1 MQIFNSYTR
10 KKEEFKT
17 IKDGLVTM
25 YVCGPTVYNRMHLGN
40 VRPQVSFDI
49 LRRYLIFKG
58 YHVDFVSNF
67 TDVDDKII
75 NKANEEGVDINT
87 ISKRYIESVK
97 EDYEKLGVYK
107 YPIEHPTCTEHMD
120 DIIDFIKG
128 LIDKGFAYESNGSV
142 YFRVRKLKEYGTL
155 SNRNIEELEVGAR
168 IEENSEKEDP
178 LDFTLWKEK
187 KPGEPYWDSPW
198 SEGRPGWHIECSTMI
213 KSRFGS
219 TIDIHAGGEDLKF
232 PHHENEIA
240 QSEALNDAPLAHYW
254 MHNGMINIDNI
265 KMSKSLGNF
274 FYANEFIENEGA
286 EVLRFFILNAHY
298 RKPLNY
304 SKDVIAS
311 IKSVINRLRNS
322 KKRLQSLIDQNS
334 GENAGEN
341 CDIIKQ
347 IDAIRS
353 SLIEHMDDDLDTPD
367 AVTDWISLSKLINTE
382 LDENT
387 PLDVLNH
394 AKKLFDDFVLI
405 FGVIE
410 DEDESLDIDIE
421 NMIHERELARKN
433 KDYKRADEIRD
444 ELKAKGIELKDTKD
458 GVEWQRV

>member
-353 SLIEHMDDDLDTPD
+353 SLIEHMDDDLNTPD

>member
-1 MQIFNSYTR
+1 MRIFNSYTR
-10 KKEEFKT
+10 KIEEFKT
-17 IKDGLVTM
+17 IKEGLVTI
-25 YVCGPTVYNRMHLGN
+25 YVCGPTVYNNMHLGN

-58 YHVDFVSNF
+58 YEVDFVSNF

-75 NKANEEGVDINT
+75 NKANEEGVDIKT
-87 ISKRYIESVK
+87 ITDRYIESVK
-97 EDYEKLGVYK
+97 DDYEKLGVYK
-107 YPIEHPTCTEHMD
+107 YPIEHPTCTDHMD
-120 DIIDFIKG
+120 DIIEFIKG
-128 LIDKGFAYESNGSV
+128 LIDKDFAYESNGSV

-168 IEENSEKEDP
+168 IEENEEKEDP
-178 LDFTLWKEK
+178 LDFTLWKFK
-187 KPGEPYWDSPW
+187 KDGEPYWDSPW
-198 SEGRPGWHIECSTMI
+198 SKGRPGWHIECSTMI

-240 QSEALNDAPLAHYW
+240 QSEALNDAPLANYW

-274 FYANEFIENEGA
+274 FYANEFIEKEGA

-304 SKDVIAS
+304 SLEVISS
-311 IKSVINRLRNS
+311 IKSMIKRLRNS
-322 KKRLQSLIDQNS
+322 KNRLQGLIENAKS
-334 GENAGEN
+334 GEANPELRV
-341 CDIIKQ
+341 KV
-347 IDAIRS
+347 DAIRE
-353 SLIEHMDDDLDTPD
+353 SLIAHMDDDLNTPD
-367 AVTDWISLSKLINTE
+367 SVTDWINLSKLINTE

-387 PLDVLNH
+387 ALEDLEY
-394 AKKLFDDFVLI
+394 AKKLFDDFVQI

-410 DEDESLDIDIE
+410 DEEVTLDFDIE
-421 NMIHERELARKN
+421 KLIAEREEARKN

-444 ELKAKGIELKDTKD
+444 ELKEKGIILKDTKD
-458 GVEWQRV
+458 GVEWQMA

>member
-1 MQIFNSYTR
+1 MRIFNSYTR
-10 KKEEFKT
+10 KIEEFKT
-17 IKDGLVTM
+17 IKEGLVTI
-25 YVCGPTVYNRMHLGN
+25 YVCGPTVYNNMHLGN

-58 YHVDFVSNF
+58 YEVDFVSNF

-75 NKANEEGVDINT
+75 NKANEEGVDIKT
-87 ISKRYIESVK
+87 ITDRYIESVK
-97 EDYEKLGVYK
+97 DDYEKLGVYK
-107 YPIEHPTCTEHMD
+107 YPIEHPTCTDHMD
-120 DIIDFIKG
+120 DIIEFIKG
-128 LIDKGFAYESNGSV
+128 LIDKDFAYESNGSV

-168 IEENSEKEDP
+168 IEENEEKEDP
-178 LDFTLWKEK
+178 LDFTLWKVK
-187 KPGEPYWDSPW
+187 KDGEPYWDSPW
-198 SEGRPGWHIECSTMI
+198 SKGRPGWHIECSTMI

-240 QSEALNDAPLAHYW
+240 QSEALNDAPLANYW

-274 FYANEFIENEGA
+274 FYANEFIEKEGA

-304 SKDVIAS
+304 SLEVISS
-311 IKSVINRLRNS
+311 IKSMIKRLRNS
-322 KKRLQSLIDQNS
+322 KNRLQGLIENAKS
-334 GENAGEN
+334 GEANPELRV
-341 CDIIKQ
+341 KV
-347 IDAIRS
+347 DAIRE
-353 SLIEHMDDDLDTPD
+353 SLIAHMDDDLNTPD
-367 AVTDWISLSKLINTE
+367 SVTDWINLSKLINTE

-387 PLDVLNH
+387 ALEDLEY
-394 AKKLFDDFVLI
+394 AKKLFDDFVQI

-410 DEDESLDIDIE
+410 DEEVTLDFDIE
-421 NMIHERELARKN
+421 KLIAEREEARKN

-444 ELKAKGIELKDTKD
+444 ELKEKGIILKDTKD
-458 GVEWQRV
+458 GVEWQRA